1 MYEEVFL
8 GKYKTHLHELIVLT
22 LQVYKEKGF
31 PQKIT
36 QATKKTKLETFKLIS
51 WKSIIIF

>member
-1 MYEEVFL
+1 MYEEVYL
-8 GKYKTHLHELIVLT
+8 GKYETHLHELIVLT